1 MKIKLTLKYS
11 SFFFTNDVCLVKN
24 VTQEIDTDILSNKDK
39 GIINAYIKSGAI
51 VCDQGLIVIEC
62 DHVIEEDVVV
72 SEPEPVIE
80 APVVVEEVS
89 IEDILQEP
97 EVETEPVVEAKKKP
111 VAKKGIA
118 KK

>member
-51 VCDQGLIVIEC
+51 VCDQGLIVIE
-62 DHVIEEDVVV
+62 EEVVV

-111 VAKKGIA
+111 VAKKAVA

>member
-51 VCDQGLIVIEC
+51 VCDQGLLVIAC
-62 DHVIEEDVVV
+62 AVVD
-72 SEPEPVIE
+72 EPEPVIE

-89 IEDILQEP
+89 IEDILPEP

-111 VAKKGIA
+111 VAKKAIA

>member
-51 VCDQGLIVIEC
+51 VCDQGLIVIE
-62 DHVIEEDVVV
+62 EDVLV
-72 SEPEPVIE
+72 SEPESVIE
-80 APVVVEEVS
+80 APVVVEKVS
-89 IEDILQEP
+89 IADILQEP
-97 EVETEPVVEAKKKP
+97 EVEAEPVVEAKKKP
-111 VAKKGIA
+111 ASKKVVT

>member
-51 VCDQGLIVIEC
+51 VCDQGLIVIE
-62 DHVIEEDVVV
+62 EDVVV

-97 EVETEPVVEAKKKP
+97 EVETEPVVEEKKKP
-111 VAKKGIA
+111 VAKKAIA